1 MGPTTS
7 FRGQVTF
14 SSVVTHP
21 GTIFMTP
28 DVSAHPVSLP
38 IAQAAA
44 VVKPAAKKMAGNLGD
59 TDKAIAALQ
68 ALKRFEG

>member
-1 MGPTTS
+1 
-7 FRGQVTF
+7 
-14 SSVVTHP
+14 
-21 GTIFMTP
+21 MTP
-28 DVSAHPVSLP
+28 DVSAHLVSLP

-44 VVKPAAKKMAGNLGD
+44 VVKPAAKKMAGNLGG